1 MISKPFLWVAFGLA
15 AAGCATMPSD
25 AERQAQAAAMLKASF
40 KENGQAK
47 LDRLDQDETQKV
59 CSEWFGKA
67 PPKDVVE
74 KIEKLNLA
82 TIQWPADGKLVG
94 DWKNGERIAQ
104 EGRGKQFTDDP
115 AGPVGG
121 NCYACHQISK
131 QEISYGTIGPSLQQ
145 FGKLRGYNDEIRK
158 YAYGKIYNAD
168 AYSACSNMPRF
179 GQHQILTEQQI
190 KDLVALLMDP
200 QSPVNQ

>member
-47 LDRLDQDETQKV
+47 LDRLDQDETQRA
-59 CSEWFGKA
+59 CSALAGK
-67 PPKDVVE
+67 PPSKELAETLE
-74 KIEKLNLA
+74 KANLA

-158 YAYGKIYNAD
+158 YAYGKVYNPD
-168 AYSACSNMPRF
+168 AYAACSLMPRF
-179 GQHQILTEQQI
+179 GQHQILSEQQV
-190 KDLVALLMDP
+190 KDVVGLLMDP

>member
-1 MISKPFLWVAFGLA
+1 MSRFSI
-15 AAGCATMPSD
+15 
-25 AERQAQAAAMLKASF
+25 AS
-40 KENGQAK
+40 
-47 LDRLDQDETQKV
+47 
-59 CSEWFGKA
+59 
-67 PPKDVVE
+67 
-74 KIEKLNLA
+74 KIEHANLA